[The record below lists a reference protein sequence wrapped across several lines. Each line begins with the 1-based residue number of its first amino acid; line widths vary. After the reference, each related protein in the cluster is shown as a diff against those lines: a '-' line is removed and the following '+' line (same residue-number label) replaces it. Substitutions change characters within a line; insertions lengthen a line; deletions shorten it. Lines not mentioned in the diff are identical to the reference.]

1 MKRITLFLMISVTI
15 IALSGCTLFETKQP
29 TPTEPAGFI
38 VMVPTSST
46 PQGLPTV
53 TPQPTEITLPTP
65 IDPIPAMAGVE
76 ALALREGPGKLFDIL
91 NTYPEFSEFTVLG
104 KAPGSQWYFVV
115 MPNSLSG
122 WMFAEFVTLQGGADY
137 LPYFTVINADVIYG
151 RVSTSDGTPAS
162 GIGVSL
168 APANQD
174 IGQSYD
180 ATMTDVSGAYYLYL
194 PEGTRGEYIV
204 GVNAYN
210 CEGNL
215 IVGECD
221 LPYLLP
227 GVQSFSL
234 PGDLGMAFDFILNHK

>member
-1 MKRITLFLMISVTI
+1 MKRITLVFVFLIATI
-15 IALSGCTLFETKQP
+15 VLSGCALFETDQP

-38 VMVPTSST
+38 MMVPTSST
-46 PQGLPTV
+46 PQNLPTV
-53 TPQPTEITLPTP
+53 TPQPTAILLPTP
-65 IDPIPAMAGVE
+65 IAPIPAMADVE
-76 ALALREGPGKLFDIL
+76 GLALREGPGKLFDIL
-91 NTYPEFSEFTVLG
+91 NTYAEYTEFTVLG
-104 KAPGSQWYFVV
+104 KAPGGQWYLVV

-122 WMFAEFVTLQGGADY
+122 WMFAEFVTLQGDADN
-137 LPYFTVINADVIYG
+137 LPYFNVINADVIYG

-168 APANQD
+168 AQANQD

-204 GVNAYN
+204 GINAYN
-210 CEGNL
+210 CVGNL

-221 LPYLLP
+221 LPYVLP